1 MKIKTI
7 CLLAGFVLGLC
18 VSISITGLAK
28 LSYPDI
34 QESIIPEVVP
44 EIVHELVTPEK
55 VTIPTE
61 PEKIEKCKEDIQ
73 CAKLAEAVVYESR
86 QESFNNQLRVASV
99 IVNRSEHKNFPNTIT
114 KVINQPSQFSYIN
127 NTHRQKTPSKKS
139 WKTGYLVAYKAYIE
153 DVRNTEA
160 LFFINPKAVKR
171 LPKWALVYNRIEI
184 SGNHHFY
191 TY

>member
-7 CLLAGFVLGLC
+7 YLLTGFVLGLC
-18 VSISITGLAK
+18 VSISITSLAK
-28 LSYPDI
+28 PSHPGV
-34 QESIIPEVVP
+34 QESIVPEVVT
-44 EIVHELVTPEK
+44 EVVTPEK
-55 VTIPTE
+55 VTTPSK
-61 PEKIEKCKEDIQ
+61 PEKIRQCKEDIQ

-86 QESFNNQLRVASV
+86 QESFSNQLKVASV
-99 IVNRSEHKNFPNTIT
+99 IVNRTEHKNFPNTIIN
-114 KVINQPSQFSYIN
+114 VINQPSQFSYIN

-139 WKTGYLVAYKAYIE
+139 WETGYLVAYNAYIE
-153 DVRNTEA
+153 DKRNTEA
-160 LFFINPKAVKR
+160 LFFINPKAVNK